1 MRYFLCP
8 LFFGAALYLIVGLWM
23 ALPWN
28 IFFFGVMSAI
38 AFDFVIAAIISFF
51 AIKGKF
57 EDKFK
62 SFSKCLLF
70 AFLFFLGGFAF
81 VYNVNKNVLADMFG
95 ASFEIY
101 TLIAFGRSIWD
112 EGKKDKK
119 AKV

>member
-28 IFFFGVMSAI
+28 IFFFGIMSAV
-38 AFDFVIAAIISFF
+38 AFNYILAAVLSFF
-51 AIKGKF
+51 IIKGNLKT
-57 EDKFK
+57 KFK

-95 ASFEIY
+95 VSFEISCM
-101 TLIAFGRSIWD
+101 ISFGRLIWN